1 MAPPRPS
8 AELRQTPRVIRGADL
23 DHVALAAES
32 HAQLWP
38 RYAGD
43 LGGAWGGGGS
53 SPGFNWAYATFANG
67 MRVEALEPARIE
79 QNDFLRRFLDHSG
92 PGPHHLTF
100 KVPSLREA
108 LDHVAAH
115 GYRPVSVND
124 SNPYWKEAFIH
135 PKDGPGVVVQLAES
149 ADGESGS
156 LELARPPEWPEGGRA
171 TYDLVHVAHA
181 VAEMEE
187 GRRFFEGLL
196 GAEVEGEGAGPDHR
210 WTDLAWRGPG
220 RVRLMSPTGPGSV
233 ASWLG
238 ARSGRVQ
245 HLRLVGPDPARIP
258 AAVMESP
265 DRWIIRPEDNL
276 GTRLVLS
283 SSR

>member
-124 SNPYWKEAFIH
+124 SNPYWKKPSSIRRTA
-135 PKDGPGVVVQLAES
+135 PVSSCSSQSPQMASRGASSSPDPQ
-149 ADGESGS
+149 
-156 LELARPPEWPEGGRA
+156 WPEGGRA

-210 WTDLAWRGPG
+210 WTDLGMAGTRPSPPHEPHRPRLRGFVAGGAQRPG
-220 RVRLMSPTGPGSV
+220 
-233 ASWLG
+233 A
-238 ARSGRVQ
+238 A
-245 HLRLVGPDPARIP
+245 P
-258 AAVMESP
+258 AAG
-265 DRWIIRPEDNL
+265 RP
-276 GTRLVLS
+276 GPS
-283 SSR
+283 SDPSCGDGVS